1 MANTD
6 YAFGFIP
13 FDNVLRTGLY
23 CVITNPT
30 IGIYKNDIVAA
41 DIVSGAILT
50 PFGYMAPIEDSSQAD
65 ANTKLLGSV
74 LSCFDEDMNPV
85 NYIEAARTPGGT
97 IAGYVMVADHPMQ
110 RFIVQANS
118 NIGVDALG
126 NHADVAGVAGD
137 TGTGI
142 SKAGIG
148 AEIVGQGNMLII
160 APHLEDDATA
170 ADCRWIVQISE
181 HYYAGSPLAGA

>member
-41 DIVSGAILT
+41 DITTGAIST
-50 PFGYMAPIEDSSQAD
+50 PFGYMPAIMD
-65 ANTKLLGSV
+65 AAQIDGNTKLLGSV
-74 LSCFDEDMNPV
+74 VSCFNEDMDPV

-110 RFIVQANS
+110 RFIAQANS
-118 NIGVDALG
+118 NIGVQAIGD
-126 NHADVAGVAGD
+126 HANVAGVAGD
-137 TGTGI
+137 SGTGI
-142 SKAGIG
+142 SKA
-148 AEIVGQGNMLII
+148 EVGTEAGGQANLLII

-170 ADCRWIVQISE
+170 ANCRWIVQISE